1 LKAEKIVMAKRPT
14 SQPKALDPA
23 ESPRPKAKRARKTA
37 AAPASIGAPAPESFG
52 GPVIEPTL
60 DDIRRRAYE
69 RYLERGGKHGQHFDD
84 WLEAEREL
92 KAKK

>member
-1 LKAEKIVMAKRPT
+1 MAKRPA

-37 AAPASIGAPAPESFG
+37 AAPASLGAAPTESIGKPD
-52 GPVIEPTL
+52 IEPTL

-69 RYLERGGKHGQHFDD
+69 RYLERGGRHGQHFDD
-84 WLEAEREL
+84 WLEAEKEL
-92 KAKK
+92 RAKK